1 MAACRPPVNYMML
14 FNKYDLVMLR
24 VEAEGDEA
32 GGFLL
37 AVTAPHRRFRSGG

>member
-1 MAACRPPVNYMML
+1 ML